1 MQRTILITTV
11 QDENGATSEI
21 YGRFD
26 AVTLNRKRLSIIHQE
41 QKMYTMSDEDFVKY
55 GKLKE
60 NKNEF
65 WK

>member
-21 YGRFD
+21 YGRYD
-26 AVTLNRKRLSIIHQE
+26 AVTLNRKKLSIIHQE
-41 QKMYTMSDEDFVKY
+41 QKMYVMTDAEFVRY

-60 NKNEF
+60 K
-65 WK
+65 K

>member
-11 QDENGATSEI
+11 QDENGATFEI

-41 QKMYTMSDEDFVKY
+41 QKMFTMSDEDFVK
-55 GKLKE
+55 
-60 NKNEF
+60 
-65 WK
+65 